1 MKKEYKKPLTE
12 IVYLNTNA
20 ILAGAFDQ
28 DSEGTIPGDDP
39 GILGN
44 EGTFDEE
51 ETFGSSKSLWD

>member
-1 MKKEYKKPLTE
+1 MKNEYKIPLTE

-20 ILAGAFDQ
+20 VLEETTTDTDGF
-28 DSEGTIPGDDP
+28 IPGDDP

-51 ETFGSSKSLWD
+51 EMTKPAKGLWD